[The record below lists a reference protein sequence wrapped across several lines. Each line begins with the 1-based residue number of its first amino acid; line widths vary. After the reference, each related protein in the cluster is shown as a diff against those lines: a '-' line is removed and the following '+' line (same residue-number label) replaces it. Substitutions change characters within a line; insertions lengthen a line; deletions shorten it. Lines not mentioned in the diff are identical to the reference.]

1 MNKNILLAHGS
12 GGKMTQE
19 LIRKVFLKQFN
30 NPILSTQSDASILS
44 INSQLLAFTTDSY
57 VIDPLF
63 FPGGDIGKLAVCGT
77 VNDLSVSGAKPLYLS
92 ASFII
97 EEGFPIDQLEKI
109 VESMQLTASEA
120 KVSVVTGDTK
130 VVERGQCDKLFINT
144 AGVGLLSK
152 EYKDISGGTTIQP
165 GDKIIVNGYLGDHE
179 MAILGAREKLNFK
192 TIIESDVAP
201 LNHLIQEALS
211 EGNIKFMRDI
221 TRGGLATIL
230 SEVTESKSFGIHI
243 RESEIPVREE
253 VKGMCEIF
261 GFDPLFLANEGK
273 VLIITGQKDAMAI
286 VEKLHQHPYG
296 THAKIIGEV
305 VSDHPGRT
313 ILESEIGGTR
323 IIDKLS
329 GMQLPRIC

>member
-19 LIRKVFLKQFN
+19 LIRNVFLKRFN
-30 NPILSTQSDASILS
+30 NPILNIQSDASLLR
-44 INSQLLAFTTDSY
+44 INNQLLSFTTDSY

-77 VNDLSVSGAKPLYLS
+77 VNDLSVSGANPLYLS

-97 EEGFPIDQLEKI
+97 EEGFPTNQLEKI
-109 VESMQLTASEA
+109 VDSMQSTANEA
-120 KVSVVTGDTK
+120 NITIVTGDTK

-144 AGVGLLSK
+144 AGVGLLPEK
-152 EYKDISGGTTIQP
+152 YKDISTGKTIET
-165 GDKIIVNGYLGDHE
+165 GDKIIVNGFLGDHE
-179 MAILGAREKLNFK
+179 MAILSAREKLNFK
-192 TIIESDVAP
+192 TAVMSDVAP
-201 LNHLIQEALS
+201 LNHLISKVLTIGS
-211 EGNIKFMRDI
+211 IKFMRDI

-230 SEVTESKSFGIHI
+230 SEITENKHFGIHI
-243 RESEIPVREE
+243 QESEIPVREE
-253 VKGMCEIF
+253 IKGMCEIF

-273 VLIITGQKDAMAI
+273 VLIIARKENANSI
-286 VEKLHQHPYG
+286 LEELHQHPYG
-296 THAKIIGEV
+296 KQAKIIGEIV
-305 VSDHPGRT
+305 DDHPGKT

>member
-19 LIRKVFLKQFN
+19 LIRNVFLKRFN
-30 NPILSTQSDASILS
+30 NPILNIQSDASLLR
-44 INSQLLAFTTDSY
+44 INNQLLSFTTDSY

-77 VNDLSVSGAKPLYLS
+77 VNDLSVSGANPLYLS

-97 EEGFPIDQLEKI
+97 EEGFPTNQLEKI
-109 VESMQLTASEA
+109 VDSMQSTANEA
-120 KVSVVTGDTK
+120 NITIVTGDTK

-144 AGVGLLSK
+144 AGVGSLPEK
-152 EYKDISGGTTIQP
+152 YKDISTGKAIEI
-165 GDKIIVNGYLGDHE
+165 GDKIIVNGFLGDHE
-179 MAILGAREKLNFK
+179 MAILSAREKLNFK
-192 TIIESDVAP
+192 TAVVSDVAP
-201 LNHLIQEALS
+201 LNHLIRNVLTTGS
-211 EGNIKFMRDI
+211 IKFMRDI

-230 SEVTESKSFGIHI
+230 SEITENKHFGIHI
-243 RESEIPVREE
+243 QESEIPVREE
-253 VKGMCEIF
+253 IKGMCEIF

-273 VLIITGQKDAMAI
+273 VLIIARKENANSI
-286 VEKLHQHPYG
+286 LEELHQHPYG
-296 THAKIIGEV
+296 KQAKIIGEIV
-305 VSDHPGRT
+305 DDHPGKT